1 MTSGWSGRR
10 FTGPDHRGPGRIA
23 GLRAYWEALRSGD
36 QLPRRDRVDPRGLA
50 DALEHSFLIE
60 RIAPGIARFRIAG
73 TAYAELM
80 GMDVRGMPLSCL
92 FLGASR
98 DRLPLD
104 LERVFRTPSILT
116 LELRAEISL
125 IRSGLTGRMQILP
138 MLDQQGE
145 ATLAIG
151 CLDLTGTIGRAPR
164 RFDITHATQEPQTAT
179 RAVQDH
185 STATLPQDRASKP
198 ARPGV
203 PYLRLVKS

>member
-1 MTSGWSGRR
+1 MTSGKSGR
-10 FTGPDHRGPGRIA
+10 TSDGSDHRGPGRIA

-36 QLPRRDRVDPRGLA
+36 HLPRRDRVDPRGLA

-73 TAYAELM
+73 TAYNDLM

-104 LERVFRTPSILT
+104 LERVFRAPSILT
-116 LELRAEISL
+116 LDLRAEVGL

-138 MLDQQGE
+138 MLDQDGA

-164 RFDITHATQEPQTAT
+164 RFEVTQAALEPLTT
-179 RAVQDH
+179 TTPVQD
-185 STATLPQDRASKP
+185 STPALPQPPRAK
-198 ARPGV
+198 PGV
-203 PYLRLVKS
+203 PYLRLVKA